1 MDGSRRLNELSST
14 SAAQWM
20 NEDKKVNELSSIRV
34 SQWMDDDRT
43 IMSSHCLKV
52 IPCPGSF
59 CQKVIKV
66 VSTITWCRDESV
78 VPPTQNNVLFTM
90 SVFQ

>member
-20 NEDKKVNELSSIRV
+20 NEDKKVNNELSSIRV

-43 IMSSHCLKV
+43 INEFSLL
-52 IPCPGSF
+52 
-59 CQKVIKV
+59 
-66 VSTITWCRDESV
+66 ESYT
-78 VPPTQNNVLFTM
+78 VPW
-90 SVFQ
+90 